1 MPSGAADSIVNYRT
15 CEFTILSRDGLPHT
29 WPVCPRLLNDGR
41 FLLTTSIGLPEK
53 AFNIRRTESRR
64 RKTARRAPSAF
75 AASDGL

>member
-53 AFNIRRTESRR
+53 AFNIRRTEI
-64 RKTARRAPSAF
+64 
-75 AASDGL
+75 